1 MLTEIACD
9 RFKDGYKV
17 IKIKKGLNIVLG
29 TEKASNSIGKSTFL
43 MIVDFVFGGNDY
55 VDLLND
61 VQDNVGAHEIKFRF
75 DFGENDIH
83 RFARK
88 TDEPSSVYVCIG
100 EDYQYTG
107 TQLTL
112 HNYLLFLQQKYGLR
126 NAQQTFRNTVSRFVR
141 VYPRDTMD
149 RKRPI
154 SEYRRQKDSEAI
166 AHFLSLFGEHDSL
179 IKLKAEKDSL
189 ANESAALSSA
199 RKFNYVPTYDGK
211 GSIDDEI
218 EDLKKR
224 RTRIVNETSIGA
236 AKQHTKN
243 DRIVELEFKVAKLKE
258 TRSALSISLRKV
270 QRQTSDNKIMNQN
283 DIDALQ
289 QFFPNAN
296 YQLLADIENFH
307 KKITRILK
315 KDIFEYQER
324 LKGELS
330 VVDDAIDEVESEIH
344 NLAQEENI
352 DTIVLE
358 EFSRIENRLK
368 TLELIKEKQKKET
381 ELKTEIKE
389 AEEKYETEL
398 ASVMNQIQDNL
409 NNEMSRINGTLF
421 VRLKSS
427 PVISIESGSKY
438 TFTNPKDGGS
448 ACAYRGL
455 IVFDLAMSCI
465 TKIPV
470 IVHDSDMLKL
480 IEDDVFRNILKEY
493 EKSESQIFISIDKIS
508 AYTDETQGII
518 NDRKILKLGEEK
530 ESLFGMTWNTVT

>member
-55 VDLLND
+55 VDLLAD
-61 VQDNVGAHEIKFRF
+61 VQDNVGAHEIKFKF
-75 DFGENDIH
+75 EFGKNDIH

-88 TDEPSSVYVCIG
+88 TNEPNWVYICIG
-100 EDYQYTG
+100 EDYRNTG
-107 TQLTL
+107 IKRKLSDYLT
-112 HNYLLFLQQKYGLR
+112 FLENKYGIR
-126 NAQQTFRNTVSRFVR
+126 NTNQTFRNTVSRFVR

-154 SEYRRQKDSEAI
+154 SEYRSQKDSEAI
-166 AHFLSLFGEHDSL
+166 DHFLSLFGKHDTLVSL
-179 IKLKAEKDSL
+179 KDEKERLGKESDALK
-189 ANESAALSSA
+189 NA
-199 RKFNYVPTYDGK
+199 RKYKYLPTYDGE

-218 EDLKKR
+218 KDLKKK
-224 RTRIVNETSIGA
+224 RTDIVNETSIDV
-236 AKQHTKN
+236 AKQYTKN
-243 DRIVELEFKVAKLKE
+243 DRIVELEFEVAKLKE
-258 TRSALSISLRKV
+258 TRSSLSYSMRGV
-270 QRQTSDNKIMNQN
+270 QRQTNDKKIMTQG
-283 DIDALQ
+283 DIAALK
-289 QFFPNAN
+289 QFFPDAN
-296 YQLLADIENFH
+296 FQLLSDIENFH
-307 KKITRILK
+307 KKISKILK

-324 LKGELS
+324 LQTEIS
-330 VVDDAIDEVESEIH
+330 VVDKAISEVESEIQK
-344 NLAQEENI
+344 LAKEENL
-352 DTIVLE
+352 DSFVLS
-358 EFSRIENRLK
+358 EFARIENRL
-368 TLELIKEKQKKET
+368 TLLEQIKEQQKQE
-381 ELKTEIKE
+381 EDLKTEKKE
-389 AEEKYETEL
+389 AKEKYETEL
-398 ASVMNQIQDNL
+398 KSLIQHIEDEL
-409 NNEMSRINGTLF
+409 NKEMFRINSTLF
-421 VRLKSS
+421 VKLKTS
-427 PVISIESGSKY
+427 PEISFGNGSKY
-438 TFTNPKDGGS
+438 IFKNTKDGGS

-455 IVFDLAMSCI
+455 IVFDLAVSRI
-465 TKIPV
+465 TKLPV